1 MSVYSTTG
9 CKVEYTAAGVGGA
22 AGAYT
27 QLLGWAEGTLT
38 FTMETVDVTKVGDT
52 DRALTYGI
60 RSGGFTGTIIYDPA
74 NHKYLETLVSSGAA
88 NTWRWTTIPAAGG
101 TGGAAAN
108 TYVASSMITDFAVT
122 IASAEVVRANITVK
136 FVGAVTY
143 ST

>member
-1 MSVYSTTG
+1 MPVYSTVG

-27 QLLGWAEGTLT
+27 QLLGWSEGTLT

-74 NHKYLETLVSSGAA
+74 NHKYLETLVASGGAV
-88 NTWRWTTIPAAGG
+88 TWRWTTIPAAGAG
-101 TGGAAAN
+101 TVAN
-108 TYVASSMITDFAVT
+108 TYVAVCMITDFAVT

-143 ST
+143 SA

>member
-1 MSVYSTTG
+1 MPVYSTTG
-9 CKVEYTAAGVGGA
+9 CKVEYTGSSGLV
-22 AGAYT
+22 

-74 NHKYLETLVSSGAA
+74 NHKYIEGLVASGVAVV
-88 NTWRWTTIPAAGG
+88 WKWTTIPS
-101 TGGAAAN
+101 GASPITTN
-108 TYVASSMITDFAVT
+108 YTASSMITDFAIT

-143 ST
+143 VA

>member
-1 MSVYSTTG
+1 MPVYSTTG
-9 CKVEYTAAGVGGA
+9 CKVEYTAAGVGAA

-27 QLLGWAEGTLT
+27 QLLGWSEGTLT

-74 NHKYLETLVSSGAA
+74 NHKYLETLVSSGVA
-88 NTWRWTTIPAAGG
+88 NVWRWTTIPAAGSG
-101 TGGAAAN
+101 TTAN

-136 FVGAVTY
+136 FVGAVTF

>member
-1 MSVYSTTG
+1 MPVYSTVG
-9 CKVEYTAAGVGGA
+9 CKVEYSNASAALV
-22 AGAYT
+22 

-74 NHKYLETLVSSGAA
+74 NHKYIEGLVASGVAVL
-88 NTWRWTTIPAAGG
+88 WKWTTIPS
-101 TGGAAAN
+101 GASPILT
-108 TYVASSMITDFAVT
+108 TYTASSMITDFAIT

-143 ST
+143 VV

>member
-1 MSVYSTTG
+1 MPVYSTVG
-9 CKVEYTAAGVGGA
+9 CKVEYTGA
-22 AGAYT
+22 SGLVT
-27 QLLGWAEGTLT
+27 LLGWSEGTLT

-74 NHKYLETLVSSGAA
+74 NHKYLETLVASGVAA
-88 NTWRWTTIPAAGG
+88 SWKFTTIPSSAGASPIP
-101 TGGAAAN
+101 T
-108 TYVASSMITDFAVT
+108 TYTVNCMITDFAVT

-143 ST
+143 VA

>member
-1 MSVYSTTG
+1 MPVYSTVG

-27 QLLGWAEGTLT
+27 QLLGWSEGTLT

-74 NHKYLETLVSSGAA
+74 NHKYLETLVSSGVA
-88 NTWRWTTIPAAGG
+88 NTWRWTTIPAAGAG
-101 TGGAAAN
+101 TVAN

-136 FVGAVTY
+136 FVGAVAF
-143 ST
+143 SA

>member
-1 MSVYSTTG
+1 MPVYSTTG
-9 CKVEYTAAGVGGA
+9 CKVEYTNASAALV
-22 AGAYT
+22 

-60 RSGGFTGTIIYDPA
+60 RSGGFTGTIIYDPV
-74 NHKYLETLVSSGAA
+74 NHKYIEGLVASGVAA
-88 NTWRWTTIPAAGG
+88 PWKWTTIPSGAG
-101 TGGAAAN
+101 
-108 TYVASSMITDFAVT
+108 ASPLPTSYTATSMITDFAIT

-143 ST
+143 LA

>member
-1 MSVYSTTG
+1 MPVYSTTG
-9 CKVEYTAAGVGGA
+9 CKVEYTGSAGLV
-22 AGAYT
+22 

-74 NHKYLETLVSSGAA
+74 NHKYLEARVASGVADV
-88 NTWRWTTIPAAGG
+88 WKFTTIPNAAG
-101 TGGAAAN
+101 
-108 TYVASSMITDFAVT
+108 ASPLPTNYTVTCMITDFAIT

-136 FVGAVTY
+136 FVGGVTY
-143 ST
+143 VA